1 MARNAMGCIA
11 RVLDQLCTGVAPPN
25 IACLP
30 PPPPPTYL
38 HARTQ
43 DHLRSLCL
51 DLVPLLAPGATST
64 PEVLQLFHHMAR
76 VSRAHVVSH
85 MHITV
90 LTHDVHVHNTQ
101 SKKYSYIHELICKIC
116 VCVSP

>member
-1 MARNAMGCIA
+1 MARNAMGCIV
-11 RVLDQLCTGVAPPN
+11 RVLDQLCTGVALPN
-25 IACLP
+25 IACL
-30 PPPPPTYL
+30 PPTYL

-51 DLVPLLAPGATST
+51 DLVPLLGPSATST

-76 VSRAHVVSH
+76 VSHAHVVSQ

-90 LTHDVHVHNTQ
+90 LTHNVHVHNTQ
-101 SKKYSYIHELICKIC
+101 SNKYSYIHELICKIC